1 MSKLNQEKVNEFIEK
16 MSSKSD
22 DEILEIIKIRHDYQP
37 EAAEA
42 VIKIG
47 LERGLIDEN
56 ANEIQREIENSDK
69 WHYELNGKRQG
80 EVSFIEISGLIKN
93 CTLDSESLVWKKGF
107 SDWKRISET
116 ELSDLIPSDEPPPL
130 TGNKVSNFFIWLLAF
145 APIIG
150 SIIEGEFFTNGSL
163 LFWFILNSSLAVL
176 DDIKL
181 KRAGHKTN
189 NLVWAILL
197 VPVYLW
203 KRATLT
209 KQSKSYFWVWIISFA
224 ISFYISTNYYP
235 NTQLN
240 FGSSAGS
247 SEIVLVKNGTLSSYP
262 NKTVEEAVNGFFGNP
277 RWEKIIAEDGNTYV
291 NVTGNIT
298 YMEKE
303 VSAVI
308 QFRIHETNNTFEI
321 NAFEINGVPQN
332 NFILIG
338 LLSKMYGVDSGS
350 LIDTNSDITNDLKL
364 ENYKIITDEWGN
376 KTITGTVKNISSN
389 EYSYAQIDFNLYDKD
404 GNLIGS
410 TLDNINN
417 FEPNSSWKFDAM
429 ILEENVK
436 DVKYK
441 GISGY

>member
-1 MSKLNQEKVNEFIEK
+1 M
-16 MSSKSD
+16 
-22 DEILEIIKIRHDYQP
+22 
-37 EAAEA
+37 
-42 VIKIG
+42 
-47 LERGLIDEN
+47 
-56 ANEIQREIENSDK
+56 
-69 WHYELNGKRQG
+69 
-80 EVSFIEISGLIKN
+80 
-93 CTLDSESLVWKKGF
+93 
-107 SDWKRISET
+107 KRIAET

-240 FGSSAGS
+240 FGSNVGS

-277 RWEKIIAEDGNTYV
+277 RWKKIIAEDGNTYV

-332 NFILIG
+332 NFILFG
-338 LLSKMYGVDSGS
+338 LLSKMYGVDSDN
-350 LIDTNSDITNDLKL
+350 LIDTDSDITNDLKL
-364 ENYKIITDEWGN
+364 IK
-376 KTITGTVKNISSN
+376 
-389 EYSYAQIDFNLYDKD
+389 L
-404 GNLIGS
+404 
-410 TLDNINN
+410 
-417 FEPNSSWKFDAM
+417 
-429 ILEENVK
+429 
-436 DVKYK
+436 
-441 GISGY
+441 